1 MAVPT
6 QLVSEPK
13 RTGDGTSMTNFRM
26 LQTKNLDLD
35 LGWDWYTNMGV
46 GVVRTKPYVY
56 GLCSS
61 SNRCLVL
68 VERITLDVHASWL
81 LRFLVAFE
89 SWYRSSCIVSCIR
102 ALWFSNFS

>member
-1 MAVPT
+1 MVHS

-13 RTGDGTSMTNFRM
+13 RIGDGMSVTNFRM
-26 LQTKNLDLD
+26 LQTKNLDSD
-35 LGWDWYTNMGV
+35 LGWDRHTNMGV

-68 VERITLDVHASWL
+68 GERET
-81 LRFLVAFE
+81 
-89 SWYRSSCIVSCIR
+89 
-102 ALWFSNFS
+102 